1 MDKELPLV
9 SVIVPVYNVQD
20 YLAECINSIIRQNYT
35 HFELLLVDDGSTDY
49 SGMLCEQYRK
59 KDNRIK
65 VIKKKNG
72 GLSDARNYGIDKAL
86 GEYLTFIDSDDYV
99 SEIYLNALVNTAI
112 HNNAD
117 IVQVEFTR
125 EKNRLAS
132 KSAFGNKIYN
142 PTEALKSMLTLQ
154 RVQVNAWAKL
164 YHAKLFDG
172 VRYPVGKINEDNL
185 TTYKTLIRA
194 NKVVCCSDYL
204 YYYRVN
210 PAGIMNSQFNEKRF
224 DILNAP
230 DETAAFLGSQSS
242 QFKEELEYYRM
253 RIAMRL
259 YNECLKSGVG
269 KTYSFYLKKI
279 ESMLKGF
286 NVRNKYCSLKYRTLI
301 FLISHLNSF
310 YRTVAI
316 KAKR

>member
-1 MDKELPLV
+1 
-9 SVIVPVYNVQD
+9 
-20 YLAECINSIIRQNYT
+20 
-35 HFELLLVDDGSTDY
+35 
-49 SGMLCEQYRK
+49 
-59 KDNRIK
+59 
-65 VIKKKNG
+65 
-72 GLSDARNYGIDKAL
+72 
-86 GEYLTFIDSDDYV
+86 
-99 SEIYLNALVNTAI
+99 
-112 HNNAD
+112 
-117 IVQVEFTR
+117 
-125 EKNRLAS
+125 
-132 KSAFGNKIYN
+132 
-142 PTEALKSMLTLQ
+142 MLTLQ

>member
-35 HFELLLVDDGSTDY
+35 HFELLLVDDGSTDN

-65 VIKKKNG
+65 VIHKKNG

>member
-35 HFELLLVDDGSTDY
+35 HFELLLVDDGSTDN

-65 VIKKKNG
+65 VIHKKNG

-132 KSAFGNKIYN
+132 KRKQNI
-142 PTEALKSMLTLQ
+142 
-154 RVQVNAWAKL
+154 
-164 YHAKLFDG
+164 
-172 VRYPVGKINEDNL
+172 
-185 TTYKTLIRA
+185 
-194 NKVVCCSDYL
+194 
-204 YYYRVN
+204 
-210 PAGIMNSQFNEKRF
+210 
-224 DILNAP
+224 
-230 DETAAFLGSQSS
+230 
-242 QFKEELEYYRM
+242 
-253 RIAMRL
+253 
-259 YNECLKSGVG
+259 
-269 KTYSFYLKKI
+269 
-279 ESMLKGF
+279 
-286 NVRNKYCSLKYRTLI
+286 
-301 FLISHLNSF
+301 
-310 YRTVAI
+310 
-316 KAKR
+316 